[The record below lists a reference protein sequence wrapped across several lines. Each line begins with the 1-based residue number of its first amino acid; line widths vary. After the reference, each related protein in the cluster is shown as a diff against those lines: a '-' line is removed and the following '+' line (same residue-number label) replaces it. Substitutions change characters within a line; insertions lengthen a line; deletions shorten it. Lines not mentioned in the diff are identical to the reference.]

1 MLNAFFHNLLAEYY
15 LRRYNCCSPSDSE
28 ERGKL
33 IKRAY
38 YHEDKLLE
46 IKISKAEKYRK
57 QGKNKI
63 KGLMV
68 NFQKAKNE
76 SV

>member
-1 MLNAFFHNLLAEYY
+1 MLKAFFHNMLAEYY
-15 LRRYNCCSPSDSE
+15 LRRYNNCNSNKAE
-28 ERGKL
+28 KRGNL

-46 IKISKAEKYRK
+46 IKISKAESYRK
-57 QGKNKI
+57 QGKIKI

-68 NFQKAKNE
+68 SLHKEKNE